1 MQRDMLCKVITAN
14 STNSSSYS
22 IINDIIYNFLANSY
36 FLHAKKDDGMANNF
50 SSRRSFELIFLP
62 TGSYSSG

>member
-1 MQRDMLCKVITAN
+1 MPFFVRDMVVLR
-14 STNSSSYS
+14 S
-22 IINDIIYNFLANSY
+22 ILHIGIYFVASSY

-50 SSRRSFELIFLP
+50 SSRGSFELIFLP